1 MSDRIVEFDI
11 AVIGAGIAGLTSAQS
26 LRSLGQTVVVLEKSR
41 GVGGRVATRRL
52 YDTQADFGAP
62 FLDPRGMLSQQLVQ
76 VLSRAGLVVPWTD
89 TVYQIEPPPDQ
100 VGLSGQSLP
109 PQTTSENRSLTIK
122 SGMNPAATLSAPYYV
137 APTGINAVGK
147 FLARHLEIWRSRRVQ
162 TVTPTDQGYWH
173 LELEAIADSGDAAV
187 PLAVQAKAVVMAIP
201 APQAVML
208 LESGESGLPRPF
220 LDRLKAVEFDP
231 CISVMAGYPASKQR
245 ELVQAEYRG
254 RSLVFPPSSPLRGL
268 FWQSSKGLGATQPV
282 FVLHSSAH
290 FAEQHLDAMDLETVG
305 RELCDWAGEAVL
317 PWFKDPEWIQVHRWR
332 YAFCRRPLTQPLLTA
347 TTPLPM
353 VCAGDWCG
361 DRQLETALQSGLAA
375 AEWVSDR
382 LGGGPMPPLAS
393 LWEAIAQEK

>member
-11 AVIGAGIAGLTSAQS
+11 AVIGAGIAGLTCAQQ
-26 LRSLGQTVVVLEKSR
+26 LRCLGRSVVVLEKSR

-76 VLSRAGLVVPWTD
+76 VLSRAGIVVPWTD
-89 TVYQIEPPPDQ
+89 TVYQLEPTPDR

-109 PQTTSENRSLTIK
+109 TQATSENSSLT
-122 SGMNPAATLSAPYYV
+122 SGWGMNPAVTLSAPYYV
-137 APTGINAVGK
+137 APAGINAVGK
-147 FLARHLEIWRSRRVQ
+147 FLARQLEIWRCRRVQ
-162 TVTPTDQGYWH
+162 TVSPTDQEYWH
-173 LELEAIADSGDAAV
+173 LELEGMGEVADAAV
-187 PLAVQAKAVVMAIP
+187 PLAVRAKALVMAIP

-208 LESGESGLPRPF
+208 LESGDPGLPRPF

-254 RSLVFPPSSPLRGL
+254 RSLLFPPESPLRGL
-268 FWQSSKGLGATQPV
+268 FWQSSKGSGATQPV
-282 FVLHSSAH
+282 FVLHSSAQ
-290 FAEQHLDAMDLETVG
+290 FAEQYLDATDVEAVG
-305 RELCDWAGEAVL
+305 RELCDRLGESVF
-317 PWFKDPEWIQVHRWR
+317 PWLKEPEWMQVHRWR
-332 YAFCRRPLTQPLLTA
+332 YGFCRRPLTEALLTA

-361 DRQLETALQSGLAA
+361 DRQIETALQSGLAA

>member
-11 AVIGAGIAGLTSAQS
+11 AVIGAGIAGLTAAQS
-26 LRSLGQTVVVLEKSR
+26 LRGLGQTVVVLEKSR

-76 VLSRAGLVVPWTD
+76 VLSRAGIVVPWTD
-89 TVYQIEPPPDQ
+89 TVYQVQEGDYP
-100 VGLSGQSLP
+100 
-109 PQTTSENRSLTIK
+109 
-122 SGMNPAATLSAPYYV
+122 MNPGAPLWAPYYV

-147 FLARHLEIWRSRRVQ
+147 FLARQLEIWRCRRVQ
-162 TVTPTDQGYWH
+162 TVTPTDQGHWH
-173 LELEAIADSGDAAV
+173 LELEAMGESGDAAV
-187 PLAVQAKAVVMAIP
+187 PLAVRAKAVVMAIP

-208 LESGESGLPRPF
+208 LEAGESGLPGPF
-220 LDRLKAVEFDP
+220 VDRLKAVEFDP

-245 ELVQAEYRG
+245 ELVQGEYRW
-254 RSLVFPPSSPLRGL
+254 RSLVFPPSIPLRGL
-268 FWQSSKGLGATQPV
+268 FWQSSKGPGATQPV
-282 FVLHSSAH
+282 FVLHSSAQ
-290 FAEQHLDAMDLETVG
+290 FAEKYLDATDLESVG
-305 RELCDWAGEAVL
+305 RELCNWVGEAVF
-317 PWFKDPEWIQVHRWR
+317 PWLKEPEWMQVHRWR
-332 YAFCRRPLTQPLLTA
+332 YAFCRRSLKEPLLTA

-361 DRQLETALQSGLAA
+361 DRQIETALQSGLAA

-393 LWEAIAQEK
+393 LWEAIAIEK

>member
-11 AVIGAGIAGLTSAQS
+11 AVIGAGIAGLTAAQS

-62 FLDPRGMLSQQLVQ
+62 FLDPRERLSQQLVQ
-76 VLSRAGLVVPWTD
+76 VLSRAGIVVPWTD
-89 TVYQIEPPPDQ
+89 TVYQVEPTPLR
-100 VGLSGQSLP
+100 VGLYGQSLP
-109 PQTTSENRSLTIK
+109 PQATRENSSLT
-122 SGMNPAATLSAPYYV
+122 SGLGMNPAVTLSAPYYV

-147 FLARHLEIWRSRRVQ
+147 FLARQLEIWRCRRVQ
-162 TVTPTDQGYWH
+162 MVTPTDNGYWH
-173 LELEAIADSGDAAV
+173 LELEGMGEVGDAAI
-187 PLAVQAKAVVMAIP
+187 PLAVRAKAVVMAIP
-201 APQAVML
+201 APQAVMV
-208 LESGESGLPRPF
+208 LESGESGLRGEF
-220 LDRLKAVEFDP
+220 VDRLKAVEFDP

-254 RSLVFPPSSPLRGL
+254 RSLLFPPESPLRGM
-268 FWQSSKGLGATQPV
+268 FWQSSKGSGATQPV
-282 FVLHSSAH
+282 FVLHSSAQ
-290 FAEQHLDAMDLETVG
+290 FAERYLDATDLEAVG
-305 RELCDWAGEAVL
+305 RELCDRVGEAVF
-317 PWFKDPEWIQVHRWR
+317 PWLKEPEWMQVHRWR
-332 YAFCRRPLTQPLLTA
+332 YAFCRRSLTEPLLTA

-361 DRQLETALQSGLAA
+361 DRQIETTLQSGLAA

-382 LGGGPMPPLAS
+382 LGGGPMPPVAS